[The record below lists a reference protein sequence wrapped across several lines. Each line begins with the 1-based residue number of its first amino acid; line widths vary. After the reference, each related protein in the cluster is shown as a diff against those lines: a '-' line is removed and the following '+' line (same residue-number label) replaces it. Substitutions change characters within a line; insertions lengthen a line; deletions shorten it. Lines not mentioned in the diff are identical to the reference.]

1 MQQAKRNDQ
10 NHGRTDN
17 EAVLNE
23 VVRNTEMGKN
33 ATGQLIGVTRDRQ
46 LKASLLSQQRQF
58 RQLNQQAHTALA
70 ALGTHGHGQ
79 GKMAKMAT
87 TMGIASK
94 TMMDKSNRNLA
105 DRMIQ
110 GATQGY
116 TDCEM
121 ARRDHPDASTGAMQ
135 LLDELQTL
143 EQSIAREMKNYL

>member
-1 MQQAKRNDQ
+1 MQRRNDQ
-10 NHGRTDN
+10 NHGANDN

-33 ATGQLIGVTRDRQ
+33 TTEQLIHITDDRQ
-46 LKASLLSQQRQF
+46 LKASLLNQQRQF
-58 RQLNQQAHTALA
+58 RQLNQRAHTALA

-79 GKMAKMAT
+79 SKMAKMAAH
-87 TMGIASK
+87 MGIASK
-94 TMMDKSNRNLA
+94 TMADKSSRNLA
-105 DRMIQ
+105 DMLIQ

-121 ARRDHPDASTGAMQ
+121 ARRDHPDASAGAMQ

-143 EQSIAREMKNYL
+143 EQDLAREMKSYL